1 MEPGLSRSGTSL
13 ASRPHPLLILGLSP
27 DVSGS
32 EAGDPCPTPASPE
45 ERMNLQPASR
55 LLLASTLVAVLPI
68 SSAGQDVTVEQWSP
82 RSTLVVPEHPTPRA
96 KFPFVDVH
104 SHHFRPP
111 SPEDLD
117 GLLAAMDAMNMG
129 VMVNLSGGSGDRL
142 VAMIAAMKEQAPRR
156 FAVFANVDF
165 GGIGE
170 PGWSERAAGQLEM
183 DVRNGAQGL
192 KIFKSL
198 GLSVVDSD
206 SARVPVDDPR
216 IDAVWAKAGELGI
229 PVLIHSADPRQ
240 FWEPIDSTNEKWLE
254 LKLRPRRARAD
265 DDPAPWEQIIA
276 EQHRVFKRHPG
287 TTFINAHLGWFGN
300 DLQHLGDL
308 LDEMP
313 NMYVGIGAVL
323 YELGRQPRMAARFFE
338 RYQDRVL
345 FGKDSWA
352 PDEYPY
358 YFRVLETEDD
368 YFDYYRKYHALWQ
381 LYGIG
386 LPDEALRKLYYEN
399 ALRIIP
405 GIDPSVFEGM
415 D

>member
-1 MEPGLSRSGTSL
+1 M
-13 ASRPHPLLILGLSP
+13 ILGLSP

-32 EAGDPCPTPASPE
+32 EAGDRDPTPASPE

-142 VAMIAAMKEQAPRR
+142 VAMIAAMKEQAPGR

-265 DDPAPWEQIIA
+265 DDPAPWDQIIA
-276 EQHRVFKRHPG
+276 EQHRVFRRHPG

>member
-1 MEPGLSRSGTSL
+1 
-13 ASRPHPLLILGLSP
+13 
-27 DVSGS
+27 
-32 EAGDPCPTPASPE
+32 
-45 ERMNLQPASR
+45 MNLQPASR

>member
-1 MEPGLSRSGTSL
+1 
-13 ASRPHPLLILGLSP
+13 
-27 DVSGS
+27 
-32 EAGDPCPTPASPE
+32 
-45 ERMNLQPASR
+45 
-55 LLLASTLVAVLPI
+55 
-68 SSAGQDVTVEQWSP
+68 
-82 RSTLVVPEHPTPRA
+82 
-96 KFPFVDVH
+96 
-104 SHHFRPP
+104 
-111 SPEDLD
+111 
-117 GLLAAMDAMNMG
+117 
-129 VMVNLSGGSGDRL
+129 
-142 VAMIAAMKEQAPRR
+142 
-156 FAVFANVDF
+156 
-165 GGIGE
+165 
-170 PGWSERAAGQLEM
+170 M

-265 DDPAPWEQIIA
+265 DDPAPWDQIIA
-276 EQHRVFKRHPG
+276 EQHRVFRRHPG

>member
-1 MEPGLSRSGTSL
+1 
-13 ASRPHPLLILGLSP
+13 
-27 DVSGS
+27 
-32 EAGDPCPTPASPE
+32 
-45 ERMNLQPASR
+45 MNLNPASR
-55 LLLASTLVAVLPI
+55 LLMASTLVAVLPL

-117 GLLAAMDAMNMG
+117 SLITAMDEMNMG
-129 VMVNLSGGSGDRL
+129 VMVNLSGGTGDRL
-142 VAMIAAMKEQAPRR
+142 VAMIDAMKSRAPRR

-165 GGIGE
+165 RGIGE
-170 PGWSERAAGQLEM
+170 PGWSERAAEQLER
-183 DVRNGAQGL
+183 DVRSGAQGL

-240 FWEPIDSTNEKWLE
+240 FWEPNDSTNEKWLE
-254 LKLRPRRARAD
+254 LKLRPRRARAA

-300 DLQHLGDL
+300 DLQHLGNL
-308 LDEMP
+308 MDEMP

-358 YFRVLETEDD
+358 YFRVLETDD
-368 YFDYYRKYHALWQ
+368 EYFDYYRKYHALWQ

-405 GIDPSVFEGM
+405 GIDASVFEDM